1 MAVKDLLDTAG
12 LTTTYG
18 SALFADHVPAVSA
31 DAVRLI
37 EEAGYAVAG
46 KTNLH
51 EFAYGI
57 SSQNVHYGTVP
68 NPVAPGRLAG
78 GSSGGSAAAIAAGEV
93 ELALGSDS
101 AGSIRIPAAWCGNV
115 GFKPTRGLVSVEG
128 CFPLAPSYDV
138 VGPMASSVEGCE
150 RLLRALAPDF
160 EPVELES
167 LEELEVGIA
176 WLDQAEPLVRQRV
189 DEVAALFPRRR
200 ELALPLAPANRA
212 DFMREVADVHRA
224 LFPGNEQLYGENV
237 RGKVERCLQVRD
249 EEATA
254 AERER
259 ADYFERVAE
268 AVRRARPA
276 RDTDRPVRR
285 TAGRGRRA
293 RDPGGGDLAHVPD
306 QLARLAGARASR
318 AARQRTACPP
328 RSSSPLRRGKTPASS
343 PPAAC
348 SNRCWRGSTGPLF
361 PSNRLLLG
369 RCAVTKPWR
378 RRCEEDGG
386 GLRQV
391 ASPEMPPAARR
402 SRQACGPAGE
412 SAEPCGRG
420 PSPARNS
427 ACRAPFGPQRVRR
440 SDSSRRWERLSATAV
455 RSRRGVVVGCEERR
469 RARRQHS
476 RGRRHGTVRASC
488 RNGTVKACNSLLQGT
503 GSLRCPAYGPE
514 AVAASTAAS

>member
-1 MAVKDLLDTAG
+1 MEGIWLARLDEADAGEPVAVKDLLDTAG

-18 SALFADHVPAVSA
+18 SALFADHVPAVNA

-57 SSQNVHYGTVP
+57 SSQNAHYGTVP

-78 GSSGGSAAAIAAGEV
+78 GSSGGSAAAIAAGDV

-115 GFKPTRGLVSVEG
+115 GFKPTHGLVSVEG

-189 DEVAALFPRRR
+189 DEIAALFPRRR

-249 EEATA
+249 EEAAA

-259 ADYFERVAE
+259 ADYLERVAE
-268 AVRRARPA
+268 AV
-276 RDTDRPVRR
+276 
-285 TAGRGRRA
+285 GEL
-293 RDPGGGDLAHVPD
+293 DLLVTPTVPFV
-306 QLARLAGARASR
+306 A
-318 AARQRTACPP
+318 
-328 RSSSPLRRGKTPASS
+328 
-343 PPAAC
+343 PPAEVDEVEIRAVAI
-348 SNRCWRGSTGPLF
+348 SLTYPIS
-361 PSNRLLLG
+361 SLG
-369 RCAVTKPWR
+369 W
-378 RRCEEDGG
+378 
-386 GLRQV
+386 
-391 ASPEMPPAARR
+391 PALALP
-402 SRQACGPAGE
+402 CGPAEDGLPASVQLAARAGQDARVFAAGRLLE
-412 SAEPCGRG
+412 SLLAGLDRT
-420 PSPARNS
+420 
-427 ACRAPFGPQRVRR
+427 
-440 SDSSRRWERLSATAV
+440 RLS
-455 RSRRGVVVGCEERR
+455 
-469 RARRQHS
+469 
-476 RGRRHGTVRASC
+476 
-488 RNGTVKACNSLLQGT
+488 
-503 GSLRCPAYGPE
+503 
-514 AVAASTAAS
+514 